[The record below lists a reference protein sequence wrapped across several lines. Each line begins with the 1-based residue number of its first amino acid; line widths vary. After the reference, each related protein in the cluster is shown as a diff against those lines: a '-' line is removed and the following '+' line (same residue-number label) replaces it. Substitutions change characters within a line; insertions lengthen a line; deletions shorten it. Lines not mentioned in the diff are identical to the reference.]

1 MSHGIFAC
9 PAYLSICSRGVFRS
23 GGGAKVVHLSND
35 NAFSG
40 ARATAVRQVI
50 RARRAREQL
59 LGNDLFADPA
69 WDILLE
75 LYACAFEQR
84 RVTVSHASL
93 ATNVPISTALR
104 WVAKLVNEGLVI
116 RRDDHLD
123 GRRSWLVLSAKGRL
137 ALDRIVAS
145 MPLGGAV

>member
-1 MSHGIFAC
+1 M
-9 PAYLSICSRGVFRS
+9 
-23 GGGAKVVHLSND
+23 HLSND
-35 NAFSG
+35 NAFSDAG
-40 ARATAVRQVI
+40 ATAVRQII

-75 LYACAFEQR
+75 LYACALEQR
-84 RVTVSHASL
+84 RVTLSHASS
-93 ATNVPISTALR
+93 ASNVPISTALR
-104 WVAKLVNEGLVI
+104 WVAKLVNEGLVT

-123 GRRSWLVLSAKGRL
+123 GRRSWLELSAKGRS